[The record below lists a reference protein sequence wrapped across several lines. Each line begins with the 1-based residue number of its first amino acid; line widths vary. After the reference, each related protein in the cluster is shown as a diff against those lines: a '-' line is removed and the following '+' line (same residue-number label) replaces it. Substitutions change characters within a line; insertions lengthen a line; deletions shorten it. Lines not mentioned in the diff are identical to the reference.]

1 MSLGINALWRA
12 RPQRPLGLLIPRES
26 RFVLRPPSIRP
37 SFTSSLFSTRARFSF
52 PDSNKHTSP
61 VDIGEETGEGQW
73 NNDDKFSEPPPV
85 RRIEVVGRT
94 DEARELRA
102 WLSQAPKRERKN
114 IKRLKTDVEDLEE
127 SLERS
132 TLAGSVLVKPAKTYP
147 NKRETHGSSMAHH
160 KSTSAQVYLDRNIQ
174 NLLRQGIHVNPDST
188 NWRHVLSLL
197 ASRTPEESIEWIED
211 GMKIELREQALA
223 AIMNDGGDGKIG
235 AIRRRTGASIKISR
249 AETPSDVS
257 ALLISGTRSAINSAT
272 AEFRRIAG
280 RITIT
285 RLWKPLAPGEAETES
300 FSEDDFFVPPLTREE
315 GGVWHRFKVDYNAY
329 TTAWP
334 THMSHTSFEQYVAS
348 LTDSII
354 LPHLNS
360 VLYNSAKH
368 AVRLDH
374 ERAVA
379 RRLQR
384 VFSNPEARPWIT
396 CSALKLALYFLCQKG
411 DKYLPEVR
419 SIFVGMDRY
428 GLQMDADVFNL
439 MLLAPT
445 KTRHLRKFRQTI
457 LLMTRRGFAPNL
469 DTWIL
474 FLRMFESI
482 EVRSYILQAMNS
494 KNLLGTPVA
503 IQRIAVEM
511 ASFDAEH
518 AMNERKDLS
527 TFMQEQ
533 TERYGPDWLTS
544 DAANPVLN
552 VLCRH
557 GRFRDAFELLDR
569 MRAHM
574 ESIPMDFEA
583 DRIAHRP
590 DVVSF
595 NTIVSHATTQ
605 GKMVVAINAVRK
617 MRTAA
622 FATQADRVTFHLLFD
637 MAWKARLRS
646 TISVIWKYASLA
658 RVTTWR
664 MRQRVA
670 SLLSGEPVEGE
681 WDTNHGISPTVY
693 AQLGGE
699 RLARDLVGGEQA
711 LAKIRSLGEGRHRAE
726 LGVLAAKCWPE
737 AFGDAGPRVSL
748 GHVLSLAFL
757 KDHLCLSAK
766 RKRRAYPAEDLE
778 ERLRMRSLGLSLRER
793 RSIKEF
799 GHGDFAAY
807 KGQGAEPI
815 KPEDK
820 WTFAVMLA
828 QNKKRLEVL
837 HAPSQTDGEQTLVDE
852 QENDPS
858 QTDGEQTLVDE
869 QENDPE
875 DPDPDHEESTPRTVA
890 ILDSEVWADAW
901 REDQGLE
908 VEAPPRHELQTSN
921 EDSILAA
928 LGRLEVN
935 YLSFRKVVSVSED
948 DDGFDEWAADKAE
961 DGLYENPEIAWRQ
974 IRRRSS
980 RGMSTTVEN
989 GGVASGE

>member
-1 MSLGINALWRA
+1 MSLGINAIWRA

-26 RFVLRPPSIRP
+26 RFVLRPPFIHTP
-37 SFTSSLFSTRARFSF
+37 FTSSLFSTRPPLSF
-52 PDSNKHTSP
+52 PDSKEHSDA
-61 VDIGEETGEGQW
+61 VEQGQETDEGQRD
-73 NNDDKFSEPPPV
+73 NGDEPSETPPV

-102 WLSQAPKRERKN
+102 WLSQEPKRERK
-114 IKRLKTDVEDLEE
+114 KVKGPKTDLDDLEE

-147 NKRETHGSSMAHH
+147 NKRESRKSSRAHH
-160 KSTSAQVYLDRNIQ
+160 KSTSTQIYLDRNLQ
-174 NLLRQGIHVNPDST
+174 NMIREGNHVNPECTD
-188 NWRHVLSLL
+188 WRHVLSLL
-197 ASRTPEESIEWIED
+197 ASRTPEESVEWIED

-223 AIMNDGGDGKIG
+223 AVMNDGGDEKIG
-235 AIRRRTGASIKISR
+235 AIRRRSGASIKVLR
-249 AETPSDVS
+249 AENPSDAS
-257 ALLISGTRSAINSAT
+257 ALSISGTRAAINNAT

-280 RITIT
+280 SITIT
-285 RLWKPLAPGEAETES
+285 RLWTPLAPGEAKTET
-300 FSEDDFFVPPLTREE
+300 FSDDDFFVPPLTREE
-315 GGVWHRFKVDYNAY
+315 GGLWHRFKVDYNAY
-329 TTAWP
+329 TTPWP

-360 VLYNSAKH
+360 VLYNPAKH

-384 VFSNPEARPWIT
+384 VFSNFEARPWIS
-396 CSALKLALYFLCQKG
+396 CSALKLALYFLCRKG

-439 MLLAPT
+439 MLRAPT

-474 FLRMFESI
+474 FLRMFESV

-503 IQRIAVEM
+503 IQRVAEEM

-518 AMNERKDLS
+518 AMNEGKDLP

-533 TERYGPDWLTS
+533 ADRYGLDWLTR
-544 DAANPVLN
+544 DAANPVLD

-569 MRAHM
+569 MHAHV
-574 ESIPMDFEA
+574 ESIPMDFQA

-595 NTIVSHATTQ
+595 NTIISHAHTQ

-622 FATQADRVTFHLLFD
+622 FTTQADRVTFHLLFE

-646 TISVIWKYASLA
+646 TISIIWKYASLA
-658 RVTTWR
+658 RLTTWR

-681 WDTNHGISPTVY
+681 WDTEHGISPTVY

-711 LAKIRSLGEGRHRAE
+711 LAKIRALGEGRHRAE

-737 AFGDAGPRVSL
+737 AFGDFGPRVSL

-766 RKRRAYPAEDLE
+766 RKSRAYPVQDME
-778 ERLRMRSLGLSLRER
+778 ERIRMRPLALSLRKR
-793 RSIKEF
+793 RSIQEF
-799 GHGDFAAY
+799 GHGDLAVY
-807 KGQGAEPI
+807 KGKEGEPV
-815 KPEDK
+815 KAEDK
-820 WTFAVMLA
+820 WIFAVVVA
-828 QNKKRLEVL
+828 QNRKKLTVL
-837 HAPSQTDGEQTLVDE
+837 HVPSQFDGDETLADE
-852 QENDPS
+852 QEYSP
-858 QTDGEQTLVDE
+858 GE
-869 QENDPE
+869 
-875 DPDPDHEESTPRTVA
+875 PDPDHSEASTPRTVA
-890 ILDSEVWADAW
+890 ILDPEVWADAW
-901 REDQGLE
+901 REDQGLDI
-908 VEAPPRHELQTSN
+908 EAPPRHELQTSN
-921 EDSILAA
+921 EDDILAA

-935 YLSFRKVVSVSED
+935 YMSFRKVVSVSEE
-948 DDGFDEWAADKAE
+948 DDGLDDFAADKAE

-974 IRRRSS
+974 IRRPHSREKSS
-980 RGMSTTVEN
+980 MVEH
-989 GGVASGE
+989 GGRTSGKEDDHRR